1 MATIRLFAAARQAA
15 GTGRDE
21 LDGSTVADILSAA
34 TTRYGAAFAAVLPS
48 CRVWVNGEL
57 ADEQATVGDGD
68 EVAILPPVS
77 GGADDS
83 VLRALD
89 LDALRAR
96 RAELQAQDDV
106 VSYVRRITQAR
117 LDLLQA
123 DFESTETDDRDISG
137 ELREVLS
144 RQLIGGQARPPRSV
158 TPEVDLAESPL
169 ARELDE
175 ICTAGGF
182 ARLGELDAGAR
193 DRLVETLQAFEVR
206 VSADRRARFVEL
218 DALNAELVRRYR
230 DGEASID

>member
-1 MATIRLFAAARQAA
+1 MAIIRLFAAARQAA

-21 LDGSTVADILSAA
+21 VDGSTVADVLAAA

-48 CRVWVNGEL
+48 CRVWVNGE
-57 ADEQATVGDGD
+57 AVDEHAPVGAGD

-77 GGADDS
+77 GGADDAA
-83 VLRALD
+83 LRALD
-89 LDALRAR
+89 LDDLRSR
-96 RAELQAQDDV
+96 RAELQAEDDV

-123 DFESTETDDRDISG
+123 DLESSESEDRDISG

-169 ARELDE
+169 ARELEE
-175 ICTAGGF
+175 ICVAGGF
-182 ARLGELDAGAR
+182 ARLGELDASAR
-193 DRLVETLQAFEVR
+193 DRLVETLEAFEAR

-230 DGEASID
+230 DGEATID